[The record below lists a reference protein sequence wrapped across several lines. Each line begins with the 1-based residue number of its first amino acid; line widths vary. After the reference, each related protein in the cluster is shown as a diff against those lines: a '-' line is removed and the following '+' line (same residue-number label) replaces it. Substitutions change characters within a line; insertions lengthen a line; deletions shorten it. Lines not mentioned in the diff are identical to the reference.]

1 MGNRLPT
8 TTFKPTGSFALKFV
22 NEVAV
27 DADKIC
33 DEECII
39 DVKNKRNS
47 NNALTGYK

>member
-8 TTFKPTGSFALKFV
+8 TTFKPTYSFPVKFV

-39 DVKNKRNS
+39 DVKNERNS
-47 NNALTGYK
+47 NNAIVRYK

>member
-8 TTFKPTGSFALKFV
+8 TTFKPAGSFAVKFV

-33 DEECII
+33 DEEYII
-39 DVKNKRNS
+39 DVKNERNS
-47 NNALTGYK
+47 NNALAEYK